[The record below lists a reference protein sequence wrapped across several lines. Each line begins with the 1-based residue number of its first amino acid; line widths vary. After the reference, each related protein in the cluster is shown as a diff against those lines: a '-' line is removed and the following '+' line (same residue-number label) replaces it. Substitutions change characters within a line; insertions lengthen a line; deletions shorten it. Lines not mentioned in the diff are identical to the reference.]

1 MNGFRDALMEKVVDK
16 DGDTATINRVVEM
29 ASEERWGRSVA
40 LEQAYVHDVYEQ
52 FADAEGPASNP
63 WPKVETFLDDLEPGS
78 IICDVG
84 CGNGKYLN
92 VNNTIFNIGGE
103 KSNRF
108 CRIVREKNIEVV
120 AMDALQLPFRDD
132 SLDAVVCVAVVH
144 HLATTERRV
153 RALRELARV
162 LRVGGRVIV
171 TVWAMERAADSGGS
185 KKRRFRSQDVLV
197 PCRGPPWDA
206 RDAPI
211 CCEEK
216 RQHKKRGRSQSRSKK
231 SRHNNNNN
239 STSAI
244 NQNIRYDSGSP
255 SSSSL
260 SSPNE
265 TCYSFVRRAIQKLA
279 GGGGGSKG
287 SRGGRPWHLLDS
299 WTVCAKEASHRNR
312 CDESGCECSECA
324 LESTQDIP
332 IELRR
337 IDDEEPPPQRRQTF
351 PASQLAGDV
360 AHLKSRSMQEI
371 VTDDLDHRKGG
382 GGTCGGLIQFQDV
395 DSIFVREEGQV
406 SIVGEN
412 PSAQIENINEAKNE
426 PVIQK
431 DIDETSE
438 TSECTEQKE
447 KRVKPKLVKQKKSI
461 NEDDADEALDQP
473 TDMFK
478 VANLPDIKSALGR
491 YNRGGVL
498 KQRSLN
504 EELMSTER
512 LQEKERLRQNIQ
524 KQASLNE
531 DLICH
536 RSTAF
541 KDTFKESVLYVST
554 TRKFQ
559 LIKTGFANKIK
570 NSTTNINIE
579 KVTGASLKNGFVKIF
594 QNWKA
599 SEIISPSI
607 PENTTLDCKS
617 VVPQT
622 DDKKDGNGG
631 NGERRHSKEDG
642 SDSSKDSSLQ
652 SDTSVDSEDSFASVI
667 FVPKSDPMS
676 PTPLSP
682 GVPTSPRMPLAVY
695 PLTKQLSSPKP
706 STESSQEVKDSLRRH
721 QTFQSST
728 IVPASKNLSEKYAVQ
743 QIPKFRRT
751 SLNTPSLKRSPP
763 LTPKSPPNATACSTA
778 PTSAPIPPKKPA
790 SPPSTEVSEEAVPP
804 PPPLV
809 VEPVSTTPSVPG
821 GTGANFDATRAE
833 RLRKIREMLHQKP
846 GFGTRSISGHSFP
859 IVRQSSISNG
869 KVEAIAKPLPK
880 LLTLELFNPETDDK
894 DSDSSCVSSPDSV
907 ESVISL
913 NSDKRSPSRSKFEF
927 PSTEQEA
934 RSTHVQERHPAS
946 LNTHKPL
953 TRLNG
958 RSRRRFQTDEFLSA
972 LGKEYLRNSGSD
984 MTPLLSSAATGDWD
998 ADCQRHL
1005 TDFADRL
1012 SEKLLHEIDQYRVGT
1027 QIAGDEYDDP
1037 YISRLS
1043 EELSDLSKLSAEIQK
1058 QNEYLAALSVS
1069 DSLLVSG
1076 EDNGGEKFDG
1086 GKSSEGDS
1094 GVGIPSLRADDR
1106 GATTVGGSMS
1116 TNARNK
1122 GGGTSLSSE
1131 SWDSDKATYSTT
1143 ASTAS
1148 LTSCGSDWKRPV
1160 PVQPPA
1166 ALQRTVASSQET
1178 LEEGQQGQQAVGGRG
1193 GEITY
1198 HRYYH
1203 VFREGELDQLIE
1215 KYVENLHVISSYY
1228 DHASWCIVAEKVQVW
1243 TI

>member
-1 MNGFRDALMEKVVDK
+1 M
-16 DGDTATINRVVEM
+16 VVEM

-52 FADAEGPASNP
+52 FADAEGPASKP
-63 WPKVETFLDDLEPGS
+63 WPRVERFLEDLEPGS
-78 IICDVG
+78 VICDVG

-108 CRIVREKNIEVV
+108 CRIVREKNIEVI

-197 PCRGPPWDA
+197 PCRGPPWEA
-206 RDAPI
+206 RDAPV

-216 RQHKKRGRSQSRSKK
+216 RHHKKRGRSQSRSKK
-231 SRHNNNNN
+231 ARLNNNN

-279 GGGGGSKG
+279 GGGGGSRG
-287 SRGGRPWHLLDS
+287 NRGGRPWHLLDS
-299 WTVCAKEASHRNR
+299 WTACAKEASHRNK

-337 IDDEEPPPQRRQTF
+337 IDDEEPSPQRRQTF
-351 PASQLAGDV
+351 PASQLAGEV

-371 VTDDLDHRKGG
+371 ISDDLDHRGG
-382 GGTCGGLIQFQDV
+382 GCGTTIQFEEV
-395 DSIFVREEGQV
+395 DTVTVREDDQV
-406 SIVGEN
+406 SIVERV
-412 PSAQIENINEAKNE
+412 PCAQIENIDEAKNE
-426 PVIQK
+426 AVIQK

-438 TSECTEQKE
+438 ALECTEEKE

-473 TDMFK
+473 TDMYK

-531 DLICH
+531 DLIYH

-541 KDTFKESVLYVST
+541 KDTLKESVLYVST

-594 QNWKA
+594 QNWKT
-599 SEIISPSI
+599 SETISPSI
-607 PENTTLDCKS
+607 PEDKPLDCKS

-622 DDKKDGNGG
+622 DDKKDTNGG
-631 NGERRHSKEDG
+631 NSERRHSKEDG

-676 PTPLSP
+676 PTPPSP
-682 GVPTSPRMPLAVY
+682 GVPTSPRLKGSGTTQANCNSPRIKQSSCPTSPRIKQMPLAVY

-706 STESSQEVKDSLRRH
+706 STETSQEVKDVLRQH
-721 QTFQSST
+721 QSFQSNT
-728 IVPASKNLSEKYAVQ
+728 VVTASKNLSEKYAVQ

-763 LTPKSPPNATACSTA
+763 LTPKSPPSIPTSSTVTPMATNVPSGSPPADGPEETA
-778 PTSAPIPPKKPA
+778 P
-790 SPPSTEVSEEAVPP
+790 
-804 PPPLV
+804 
-809 VEPVSTTPSVPG
+809 
-821 GTGANFDATRAE
+821 
-833 RLRKIREMLHQKP
+833 
-846 GFGTRSISGHSFP
+846 
-859 IVRQSSISNG
+859 
-869 KVEAIAKPLPK
+869 
-880 LLTLELFNPETDDK
+880 
-894 DSDSSCVSSPDSV
+894 
-907 ESVISL
+907 
-913 NSDKRSPSRSKFEF
+913 
-927 PSTEQEA
+927 
-934 RSTHVQERHPAS
+934 
-946 LNTHKPL
+946 
-953 TRLNG
+953 
-958 RSRRRFQTDEFLSA
+958 
-972 LGKEYLRNSGSD
+972 
-984 MTPLLSSAATGDWD
+984 
-998 ADCQRHL
+998 
-1005 TDFADRL
+1005 
-1012 SEKLLHEIDQYRVGT
+1012 
-1027 QIAGDEYDDP
+1027 
-1037 YISRLS
+1037 
-1043 EELSDLSKLSAEIQK
+1043 
-1058 QNEYLAALSVS
+1058 
-1069 DSLLVSG
+1069 
-1076 EDNGGEKFDG
+1076 
-1086 GKSSEGDS
+1086 
-1094 GVGIPSLRADDR
+1094 
-1106 GATTVGGSMS
+1106 
-1116 TNARNK
+1116 
-1122 GGGTSLSSE
+1122 
-1131 SWDSDKATYSTT
+1131 
-1143 ASTAS
+1143 
-1148 LTSCGSDWKRPV
+1148 
-1160 PVQPPA
+1160 
-1166 ALQRTVASSQET
+1166 
-1178 LEEGQQGQQAVGGRG
+1178 
-1193 GEITY
+1193 
-1198 HRYYH
+1198 
-1203 VFREGELDQLIE
+1203 
-1215 KYVENLHVISSYY
+1215 
-1228 DHASWCIVAEKVQVW
+1228 
-1243 TI
+1243 